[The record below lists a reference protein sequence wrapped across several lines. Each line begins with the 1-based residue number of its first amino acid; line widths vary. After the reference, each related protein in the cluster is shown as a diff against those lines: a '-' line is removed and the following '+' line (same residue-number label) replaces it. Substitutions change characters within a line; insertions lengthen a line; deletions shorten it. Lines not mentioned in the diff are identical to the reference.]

1 MEGLNKQYSDAR
13 KKCRN
18 HQTFQSNVMTNVV
31 TETDQS
37 KIKNNQAIWDEDIE
51 EVDRQLQKA
60 SKNKQAFVNW
70 AETHCKENWKLS

>member
-1 MEGLNKQYSDAR
+1 
-13 KKCRN
+13 
-18 HQTFQSNVMTNVV
+18 MTNVV

-70 AETHCKENWKLS
+70 AETHCKENWKLG